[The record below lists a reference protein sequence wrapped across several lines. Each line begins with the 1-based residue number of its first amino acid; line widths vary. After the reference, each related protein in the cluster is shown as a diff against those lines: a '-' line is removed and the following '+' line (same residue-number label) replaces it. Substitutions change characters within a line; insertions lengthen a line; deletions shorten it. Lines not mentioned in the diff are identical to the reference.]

1 MHYHRSVFNSN
12 VDDDTGRQHSR
23 HSRSNSGQQ
32 WSTHP
37 GYMSSARPGLQDFMA
52 QPSNPGGYYPAT
64 SSSGYPAT
72 VYNQPSSS
80 FAPQYPSHQEYGS
93 AYLDPRTPYI
103 NGGSSFANYPP
114 NQFAMSAGSQ
124 PRMSSDGPHT
134 SFHPTAAQPSTPWPY
149 NLTQPSASSTNTLQS
164 MAGYHPP
171 ASRQIQIPASEPG
184 DYSGSSTDGKKC
196 SHCHATSTPLW
207 RRDPRTH
214 RTLCNACALYQNQ
227 HGEHRPASLIA
238 VDNENPAG
246 GDSDGEYDGP
256 ECDNCG
262 TRKTSTWRRN
272 KAGQRL
278 CNACGVYERM
288 NGKSRPLALR
298 NDKIRPRSKH

>member
-1 MHYHRSVFNSN
+1 MNYHRSVFNSN
-12 VDDDTGRQHSR
+12 VADDVERQRSG
-23 HSRSNSGQQ
+23 HSRSHSGQQ
-32 WSTHP
+32 WPPHS
-37 GYMSSARPGLQDFMA
+37 GYMSVGPSPQDLTA
-52 QPSNPGGYYPAT
+52 NSGGYYPAT

-72 VYNQPSSS
+72 VYNQPSPS
-80 FAPQYPSHQEYGS
+80 FGPQYPSHQDYGS
-93 AYLDPRTPYI
+93 AYIDPRAPYS
-103 NGGSSFANYPP
+103 NHSASFVNYPP
-114 NQFAMSAGSQ
+114 NQFAMSAGTQ
-124 PRMSSDGPHT
+124 PGMTSDHP
-134 SFHPTAAQPSTPWPY
+134 SFYPNAAQPSTPWPY
-149 NLTQPSASSTNTLQS
+149 NSTQ
-164 MAGYHPP
+164 PP
-171 ASRQIQIPASEPG
+171 ASPATHARHHRPASAQIQIPASEPG
-184 DYSGSSTDGKKC
+184 EYIGHSSADGKKC

-214 RTLCNACALYQNQ
+214 KTLCNACALYQNQ

-298 NDKIRPRSKH
+298 NDKIRPRSRH